1 LNLGPHA
8 FETGT
13 VITWATLPALFV
25 LGIFKIGS
33 HTLFAQGKLM
43 CNVFLFLNIES
54 SSYILDK
61 SLLFYIYGF
70 IKLPLVC
77 GLHFTIITYIFESKE
92 WIILMKSNL

>member
-61 SLLFYIYGF
+61 SLLLYIW
-70 IKLPLVC
+70 
-77 GLHFTIITYIFESKE
+77 LHKTTFSLWLAFHYHNIYF
-92 WIILMKSNL
+92 